1 MIQILNNSTWFNIVS
16 HGQYLSRQT
25 IIFLMHLAMMV
36 LAAIGYSSHS
46 MTNNLFVTFLRQI
59 SIASQS
65 IKHIVDQ
72 K

>member
-1 MIQILNNSTWFNIVS
+1 MASTSVDK
-16 HGQYLSRQT
+16 T

-36 LAAIGYSSHS
+36 LAAIGYSSHILFI
-46 MTNNLFVTFLRQI
+46 MTINLFVTFLRQT

-65 IKHIVDQ
+65 IKHFVDRQ